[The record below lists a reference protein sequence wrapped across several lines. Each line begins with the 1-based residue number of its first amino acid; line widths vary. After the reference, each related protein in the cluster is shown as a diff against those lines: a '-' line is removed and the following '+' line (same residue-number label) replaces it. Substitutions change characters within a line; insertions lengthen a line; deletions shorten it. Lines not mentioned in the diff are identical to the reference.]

1 MGRMRTAICLILG
14 LLGAAQSAAAEER
27 PPPAAPL
34 ELACFAVGDPVPGG
48 VCAQAGAGALI
59 AAAEN
64 SAATM
69 EWDGRRWSK
78 EEGFTSPGSMVGAS
92 NLTDGRPN
100 QALLL
105 ARKSVAARYCAGL
118 RLGGYKDWYL
128 PARDELALLRTHQRK
143 IGGFLPTP
151 YWSSS
156 EFNATSAW
164 MVDFSSGASFIFPK
178 ETKRPVRCVRR
189 AGS

>member
-1 MGRMRTAICLILG
+1 MGRFRTG
-14 LLGAAQSAAAEER
+14 FLLAFALFGAAQAAAWEKR
-27 PPPAAPL
+27 PPPSAVPDI
-34 ELACFAVGDPVPGG
+34 ACYAVGDPVPGG
-48 VCAQAGAGALI
+48 ICAEAGAGALV
-59 AAAEN
+59 AASEN
-64 SAATM
+64 APVSM
-69 EWDGRRWSK
+69 EWDGQRWSK
-78 EEGFTSPGSMVGAS
+78 EEGFTSPGSMVGAT
-92 NLTDGRPN
+92 NLTDGRAN

-105 ARKSVAARYCAGL
+105 VRKSAAARYCAGL
-118 RLGGYKDWYL
+118 RLGGHNDWYL

-189 AGS
+189 AAV

>member
-1 MGRMRTAICLILG
+1 MRRTRTVF
-14 LLGAAQSAAAEER
+14 LLVVVLFGATQAAAWEKR
-27 PPPAAPL
+27 PSPAATQDI
-34 ELACFAVGDPVPGG
+34 ACNIVGDTVPGG
-48 VCAQAGAGALI
+48 VCAEAGAGALI
-59 AAAEN
+59 AASEN
-64 SAATM
+64 APTHM
-69 EWDGRRWSK
+69 EWDGLRWSK
-78 EEGFTSPGSMVGAS
+78 EEGFTSPGSMVGAT

-118 RLGGYKDWYL
+118 RLGGHKDWYL
-128 PARDELALLRTHQRK
+128 PARDELARLRTHQKK
-143 IGGFLPTP
+143 IGGFLATP

-156 EFNATSAW
+156 EFNASSAW

-189 AGS
+189 SAL

>member
-14 LLGAAQSAAAEER
+14 LLGAAQSAAAV
-27 PPPAAPL
+27 PGVT
-34 ELACFAVGDPVPGG
+34 CNIVGDPVPGG

-64 SAATM
+64 SPATM

-78 EEGFTSPGSMVGAS
+78 EEGFTSPGSMVGAT
-92 NLTDGRPN
+92 NLSDGRPN

-118 RLGGYKDWYL
+118 RLGGHKDWYL
-128 PARDELALLRTHQRK
+128 PARDELTLLRTHQKK
-143 IGGFLPTP
+143 IGGFLATP

-189 AGS
+189 AAI

>member
-1 MGRMRTAICLILG
+1 MRTAICLILA
-14 LLGAAQSAAAEER
+14 LLGATQSAAAEER
-27 PPPAAPL
+27 PLPVAPL
-34 ELACFAVGDPVPGG
+34 ELTCYTVGDPVPGG
-48 VCAQAGAGALI
+48 VCAEAGAGALVV
-59 AAAEN
+59 AAEN
-64 SAATM
+64 SPTSM

-78 EEGFTSPGSMVGAS
+78 EEGFTSSGSMVGATH
-92 NLTDGRPN
+92 LTDGRPN

-105 ARKSVAARYCAGL
+105 VRKSVAARYCDGL

-128 PARDELALLRTHQRK
+128 PARDELLLLRKHQKK
-143 IGGFLPTP
+143 IGGFLATP

-189 AGS
+189 LAI